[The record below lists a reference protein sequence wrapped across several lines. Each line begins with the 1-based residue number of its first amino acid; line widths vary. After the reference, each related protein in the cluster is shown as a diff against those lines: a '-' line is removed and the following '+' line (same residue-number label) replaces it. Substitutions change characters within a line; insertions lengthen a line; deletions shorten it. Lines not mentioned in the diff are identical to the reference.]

1 MTPETRRYEAEAKLK
16 LQEQERIRDANTYQK
31 ETSRLSRRAYVLI
44 QLTIILL
51 IILAIIVA
59 YHFIH

>member
-16 LQEQERIRDANTYQK
+16 FQEQERIRDTNTYQK
-31 ETSRLSRRAYVLI
+31 ESPRLSRRAYVLI

-51 IILAIIVA
+51 IILGIVVA